1 MKLTFNQKD
10 YSEQSDEMLLHL
22 FRKKQDPKIISI
34 FYERYGH
41 LVYGVCL
48 KYLKDQHQSEDI
60 TMQVFE
66 KLLNKLHLYE
76 IQHFKSWL
84 YSVAKN
90 ECMMLYRK
98 KNPII
103 PFSDYP
109 DKKNGNDVE
118 FHQELHPSEEIDQVA
133 IDELNKAIATLNEEQ
148 RSCIKLFYIE
158 NKSYKEIEEETGFKI
173 KQVKSYI
180 QNGKRN
186 LKNRLSNNVR

>member
-1 MKLTFNQKD
+1 MKLSFNKKGF
-10 YSEQSDEMLLHL
+10 SEQSDEMLLQW
-22 FRKKQDPKIISI
+22 FRKKQDPKIISV

-48 KYLKDQHQSEDI
+48 KYLKDNHQAEDI

-66 KLLNKLHLYE
+66 KLLNKLHLYD

-90 ECMMLYRK
+90 ECMMLLRK
-98 KNPII
+98 KNPMIS
-103 PFSDYP
+103 FSDYS
-109 DKKNGNDVE
+109 DKKNGKDVE
-118 FHQELHPSEEIDQVA
+118 FNQEMHLSEEIDQA
-133 IDELNKAIATLNEEQ
+133 TIDALNKAIGALNEEQ
-148 RSCIKLFYIE
+148 RSCIKLFYID
-158 NKSYKEIEEETGFKI
+158 NKSYKEIEEETGFAI

-186 LKNRLSNNVR
+186 LKNRLSDNVK